1 MIIRVAGLHR
11 SHIHDSMR
19 VSTIVLSRTDP
30 CISTRCAL
38 RSAVWL
44 AVLAYS
50 LMNPGAM
57 ATAQQQGGVSFSQ
70 LATKAQKASQENRLD
85 EAARLYARALAIRPN
100 WAEGWWALATLEY
113 DQDHYS
119 KAAAAFQRLV
129 TLQPENGT
137 AYAMLGLCDFE
148 LGRDE
153 AALRHIQKGVN
164 LGLQTNPELRQVVLY
179 HEGILLQRKGSF
191 QGAQDTLE
199 QLCLQAG
206 PSDAAANAL
215 GMAMLRMNAKQPPEA
230 GSAQA
235 DVVLRVG
242 RAECLAG
249 QKKYD
254 EARPGFE
261 AVVKE
266 NPNYPNIHYAFGL
279 FLLELRDVTAS
290 VEQLKQ
296 EIANNPSDVVS
307 RMRIA
312 ASEYKLDSAAGIPY
326 AEEVVKM
333 DPLQPFGHYMLGLLR
348 LDVDDYLGAIP
359 ELEIAKKGL
368 PKEPKIRAALGTAY
382 SRAGRKRE
390 SAQARA
396 EFVRLNEEQKKSA
409 PAGEPDTRLSGPDKF
424 PVGDVSP
431 PTQ

>member
-1 MIIRVAGLHR
+1 
-11 SHIHDSMR
+11 MR
-19 VSTIVLSRTDP
+19 VPIIVFAKEIRR
-30 CISTRCAL
+30 ISARFSL
-38 RSAVWL
+38 WP
-44 AVLAYS
+44 AVLACS
-50 LMNPGAM
+50 LMISA
-57 ATAQQQGGVSFSQ
+57 ATAAAQPQGSVSFSQ
-70 LATKAQKASQENRLD
+70 LAANAQKASQENRLD
-85 EAARLYARALAIRPN
+85 DAARLYARALAIRPK

-113 DQDHYS
+113 DQDHYA
-119 KAAAAFQRLV
+119 KAAAAFQKLIP
-129 TLQPENGT
+129 LQPDNGT
-137 AYAMLGLCDFE
+137 AFAMLGLCEFE
-148 LGRDE
+148 LGRDA
-153 AALRHIQKGVN
+153 AALRDIRKGIS

-179 HEGILLQRKGSF
+179 HEGILLQRKGQF
-191 QGAQDTLE
+191 QSAQETLE

-206 PSDAAANAL
+206 PSDAAASVL
-215 GMAMLRMNAKQPPEA
+215 GMAMLRMSAKQAPAA
-230 GSAQA
+230 GSSDAE
-235 DVVLRVG
+235 VVLRVG

-254 EARPGFE
+254 EARPDFE
-261 AVVKE
+261 ALVKE
-266 NPNYPNIHYAFGL
+266 NPNYPSIHYAFGL

-333 DPLQPFGHYMLGLLR
+333 DPTQPFGHYLLGLLR

-368 PKEPKIRAALGTAY
+368 PKEPKIYAALGTAY
-382 SRAGRKRE
+382 SRAGRKQE

-396 EFVRLNEEQKKSA
+396 EFARLNEQQKQSA
-409 PAGEPDTRLSGPDKF
+409 AAGQPETRLAGPDKI
-424 PVGDVSP
+424 PVGDVPSP
-431 PTQ
+431 TP